1 MEEKRRF
8 KAKINE
14 KKYTI
19 IGQKSAQHLNAV
31 VDIVNQQ
38 LEQLASIDESLS
50 VADRSILMAINAV
63 SNQLSQEQRIL
74 DLEAQLADY
83 SLDKQRDQ
91 QTSLFNSDIEDQN
104 PRVPFERE

>member
-8 KAKINE
+8 KAKINGKE
-14 KKYTI
+14 YTI

-38 LEQLASIDESLS
+38 LDQLASLDESLS

-83 SLDKQRDQ
+83 SLNNPTGQ
-91 QTSLFNSDIEDQN
+91 QTTLFNSDVEEKY